1 MKLFAK
7 NALKGIEPSTTLM
20 KLFAKNVSSQPLEGI
35 KPSTTLM
42 KTFAKNALNH
52 LSKSTG
58 QTVIIE
64 KIIMLEQHK
73 STGIK
78 KRIQFMK
85 FEALMHGK
93 QIKNQCLLTKK

>member
-1 MKLFAK
+1 MKPFGK
-7 NALKGIEPSTTLM
+7 T
-20 KLFAKNVSSQPLEGI
+20 VSSQPLEGI
-35 KPSTTLM
+35 KLSTILR
-42 KTFAKNALNH
+42 KPFPKNVLNH
-52 LSKSTG
+52 LCKSTG

-64 KIIMLEQHK
+64 KIILLEQHK

-93 QIKNQCLLTKK
+93 QIKNQCLLTRK